1 MDTGIDPYIRN
12 STLNALD
19 MVSYT
24 SMMLR
29 FIGST
34 AKVNFLNFHLLQHAR
49 TRIISLGIRKQKR
62 SYRQSRAGTNLFY
75 KIHQWVTDRLRHVNN
90 EWIPNF
96 TLLKQIPPTAEIHKF
111 FHLSHVN
118 ARSITNKVN
127 QFQIEVLDRDI
138 DICAITETWKK
149 QDDIDTITNDIPP
162 IGYKILS
169 TPRPS
174 GHIGGLT
181 LVYKDR
187 MTIKKL
193 LLEESTPLSTMEL
206 QGYSLRIG
214 NSTINLYV
222 LYQLLHTSVLQFCN
236 ELSNIL
242 ELNVTLPANHTIFT
256 GDFNIHVEDH
266 LDGDTINFLDVLDS
280 YNLRNRVTFLTHIK
294 QHHLHLVIEDQTDTL
309 ITHITPGLFLSDH
322 CFTHAILDI
331 VRPWP
336 QRQTVSYQKFRL
348 INHEAFRTPHSS

>member
-1 MDTGIDPYIRN
+1 M
-12 STLNALD
+12 
-19 MVSYT
+19 
-24 SMMLR
+24 
-29 FIGST
+29 
-34 AKVNFLNFHLLQHAR
+34 
-49 TRIISLGIRKQKR
+49 KQ
-62 SYRQSRAGTNLFY
+62 L
-75 KIHQWVTDRLRHVNN
+75 
-90 EWIPNF
+90 
-96 TLLKQIPPTAEIHKF
+96 PPTSEIHKF

-118 ARSITNKVN
+118 ARSIANKVD

-138 DICAITETWKK
+138 DACTITETWIK
-149 QDDIDTITNDIPP
+149 QDDIDSITNDIPP

-174 GHIGGLT
+174 GCIGGGLA
-181 LVYKDR
+181 LVYKDH
-187 MTIKKL
+187 MTVKEL

-222 LYQLLHTSVLQFCN
+222 LYRLPHTSVLQFCN
-236 ELSNIL
+236 EFSKIL

-266 LDGDTINFLDVLDS
+266 LDWDTINFLDVLDS
-280 YNLRNRVTFLTHIK
+280 YNLRNRVTFPTHIK
-294 QHHLHLVIEDQTDTL
+294 QHHLDLVIEDQTDTL

-331 VRPWP
+331 FRPWP
-336 QRQTVSYQKFRL
+336 QRQTVSYWKLRS
-348 INHEAFRTPHSS
+348 INHEAFRTDLHTALSLVNESDLTKLVSIYNTIITEVLDMHAPIRSKTVKQSHKQAWFMDKIRKEIILR